1 MFLKNEIEWFA
12 EGCPFASDILNNG
25 LVSNP
30 KKANAKTIISEAMRW
45 NDEYEVMIFKPIF
58 LWKNFYSWCI
68 KKEEFFSEF
77 DLIAIPNE
85 QKQFILLQ
93 RLSTLVKAGEELM
106 KTGYYEKYT
115 EEQMKDYKRRSELYG
130 RLCNKK

>member
-1 MFLKNEIEWFA
+1 VFLKNEIEWMS
-12 EGCPFASDILNNG
+12 EGCPFSTSALNKG
-25 LVSNP
+25 LIGGP
-30 KKANAKTIISEAMRW
+30 FKATGKTVISKAMTW
-45 NDEYEVMIFKPIF
+45 NDEYEVIILKPIF

-68 KKEEFFSEF
+68 KKEKFFSEF

-115 EEQMKDYKRRSELYG
+115 EQQMKDYKRRIELNG
-130 RLCNKK
+130 